1 MNRRDGDEEEC
12 DGGGA
17 AAANPKPGAN
27 IHVHFLE
34 RLFAVVT
41 ELNHLFML
49 CCYLSGS
56 RSHYYQHC

>member
-1 MNRRDGDEEEC
+1 MKRSVT
-12 DGGGA
+12 GGG
-17 AAANPKPGAN
+17 AANPKPGAN